1 MNVRRGLGIAMVC
14 AAGAGL
20 WAAQKLPDDLKR
32 LTPQSLGARPAGEIQ
47 RQAEEAYRARDYAES
62 ARAYAE
68 LLRRRPNAPLAM
80 YNLACCY
87 ALLGAADKA
96 GIFLE
101 AAYTAGLED
110 PTLPDQDPDF
120 EGVRGAASFQ
130 ASLKTVREMA
140 ARREPKEGRRVEF
153 PAQAMERMTVLEPEG
168 YDADKAYPLVIGL
181 HGAGSAA
188 EEFGPFF
195 ASAFRKAGVLFCAP
209 QAQYPVAAAAERP
222 IGYVWFETEA
232 GSARRVP
239 RPASRRLAEEYVTT
253 VLEAV
258 KKTHK
263 VDGDRVYLMGF
274 SQGAFLAYSAGIRGG
289 KAFRGV
295 IPIGGWLTP
304 ADFSA
309 EEVAAARSTEFLVCH
324 SPQDLGIPM
333 AECETS
339 VEFLRKAGVP
349 VSLFTY
355 EGGHVISPPLVKKIA
370 DWISE
375 TSKR

>member
-20 WAAQKLPDDLKR
+20 WAAQRLPDDLKR
-32 LTPQSLGARPAGEIQ
+32 LTPESLGARPAAEIQ
-47 RQAEEAYRARDYAES
+47 RKAEEAYRAGDYVEC

-68 LLRRRPNAPLAM
+68 LLRRRPNAPLAL

-101 AAYTAGLED
+101 AAYAAGLED
-110 PTLPDQDPDF
+110 PALPDQDPDF
-120 EGVRGAASFQ
+120 EGVRTAASFQ
-130 ASLKTVREMA
+130 ASLKSVRGMA

-168 YDADKAYPLVIGL
+168 YDPNKAYPLVIGL
-181 HGAGSAA
+181 HGAGSTA
-188 EEFGPFF
+188 EEFSPFF
-195 ASAFRKAGVLFCAP
+195 ASAFRKAGVLFCTP
-209 QAQYPVAAAAERP
+209 QGQYPVFVAAERP
-222 IGYVWFETEA
+222 IGYIWFEDDGGATQ
-232 GSARRVP
+232 RVP
-239 RPASRRLAEEYVTT
+239 RPAFRRLAEEYVRAA
-253 VLEAV
+253 LEAV
-258 KKTHK
+258 KKTYK
-263 VDGDRVYLMGF
+263 VDEDRVFLMGF
-274 SQGAFLAYSAGIRGG
+274 SQGAFLAYSVGIKGG
-289 KAFRGV
+289 AAFRGV
-295 IPIGGWLTP
+295 IPVGGWLTP

-309 EEVAAARSTEFLVCH
+309 EEVATARSTQFLVCH
-324 SPQDLGIPM
+324 SPQDRGIPM
-333 AECETS
+333 AECEAS

-355 EGGHVISPPLVKKIA
+355 EGGHVITPSLVKKIT

-375 TSKR
+375 MSKR